1 MIYQKAKLFWKVQN
15 QQKKVFCIPFD
26 DKSDYYTFL
35 KEYHTNGYKQI
46 ILTSE
51 FISYLMEYFA
61 IEKKILVYKIEF
73 MEEDTDLSEEINRL
87 LYLVSVEKIY
97 FSKLMEHIRF
107 LSEKSSI
114 DIKRAYFKGRNIKK
128 DAVNFYLQA
137 NGIIGVDRGNYEE
150 ISNIIKNQA
159 MEKLL

>member
-1 MIYQKAKLFWKVQN
+1 
-15 QQKKVFCIPFD
+15 
-26 DKSDYYTFL
+26 
-35 KEYHTNGYKQI
+35 
-46 ILTSE
+46 
-51 FISYLMEYFA
+51 
-61 IEKKILVYKIEF
+61 
-73 MEEDTDLSEEINRL
+73 
-87 LYLVSVEKIY
+87 
-97 FSKLMEHIRF
+97 MEHIRF

-114 DIKRAYFKGRNIKK
+114 DIKRVYFKGRNIKK